1 MEAPSLL
8 YIQISQN
15 KRAGIE
21 QRGKQASRTTSAHRG
36 CEKTSSSSLIQI
48 SQNNGAAWWNRVAHH
63 IKRCA
68 KLNRGPAGKNSLV
81 EDLLAN
87 IHVEGKTFVINIKPK
102 GFWGYMKE
110 LTINERIRDREVRLI
125 GSDGTQYGVI
135 SINEARQ
142 IADEQGLD
150 LCKVSPDGVTPAT
163 CKLMDYGKYRYE
175 QQKKEKEAKKN
186 QKVIEIK
193 EIRLSATIDT
203 GDTTR
208 LAAQTAKFLAE
219 GNKVKASIR
228 LKGRQ
233 QAHPELAVDIIND
246 YIALVGDC
254 TVEKKPTQEGRNIF
268 TILAPAKK

>member
-1 MEAPSLL
+1 MAVL
-8 YIQISQN
+8 
-15 KRAGIE
+15 
-21 QRGKQASRTTSAHRG
+21 
-36 CEKTSSSSLIQI
+36 SSSLIQI
-48 SQNNGAAWWNRVAHH
+48 SQNKHAGIEQRGKQTSRTTSTHRPCEKTASSQLIKISQNSGAAWWNRVAHH

>member
-1 MEAPSLL
+1 M
-8 YIQISQN
+8 
-15 KRAGIE
+15 
-21 QRGKQASRTTSAHRG
+21 
-36 CEKTSSSSLIQI
+36 
-48 SQNNGAAWWNRVAHH
+48 AHH
-63 IKRCA
+63 IERCA

-135 SINEARQ
+135 SIHEARQ

>member
-1 MEAPSLL
+1 MAAPSLL

-21 QRGKQASRTTSAHRG
+21 QRGKQTSRTTSTHRG
-36 CEKTSSSSLIQI
+36 CEKIFSSQL
-48 SQNNGAAWWNRVAHH
+48 

-135 SINEARQ
+135 SIHEARQ